1 MKKYLVLNLS
11 VCLGA
16 IAFNALF
23 WGEAMG
29 LNTLLFTLLAL
40 TALFTL
46 HPESKRSRSV
56 LLLAGGLLTC
66 AILVV
71 WNNSLFAKIMYWISF
86 VSVAGMMQQ
95 RELKF
100 LFFGILL
107 AVANFL
113 KVPVN
118 MMDNFSKNQT
128 KSRQWESLFRYSKL
142 AVLPSFVLVLFFCL
156 YFSANL
162 KFAEIST
169 RFAERLS
176 MLFTFDFSIER
187 VLFFLLGLFTVG
199 MLLYKTNIDYFKKIE
214 NKFSNTLQRH
224 RESSSNHFG
233 KSKTLGL
240 KQEYQAAIILLGL
253 LNVLLFVVNL
263 LDVRFVWFDTSLTS
277 PQELSSYV
285 HEGTYILIASVLFAV
300 GVLLYHF
307 RNNLNFYP
315 DNNVLR
321 QLAYVWIVQNAILA
335 TSVAVRNWRYVA
347 EYGLAYKRIGV
358 FIFLVVLITGLV
370 FLYFKVKE
378 KRSFFYLLRR
388 NSWAI
393 WSILL
398 LAATVNWDM
407 AITKFNLSDIPN
419 NQDVDLRFLAYNL
432 SDKNL
437 YFFEENSEQIKEK
450 WTTKNVS
457 VNKAVSDKWM
467 AFQRRTKDYSWLSW
481 NYADY
486 KNRNYRV
493 DNFREDL
500 DMK

>member
-11 VCLGA
+11 VWLGA

-40 TALFTL
+40 AALFTL
-46 HPESKRSRSV
+46 HPESRRSRSV
-56 LLLAGGLLTC
+56 LLLAGGLVTC
-66 AILVV
+66 AVLVV

-86 VSVAGMMQQ
+86 VCVAGMVQQ

-100 LFFGILL
+100 LFFGVLLAMTNFFKVPASMMKSLDESRTKSPQWEILL
-107 AVANFL
+107 
-113 KVPVN
+113 K
-118 MMDNFSKNQT
+118 
-128 KSRQWESLFRYSKL
+128 YSKL
-142 AVLPSFVLVLFFCL
+142 AILPSFVVVIFFWL
-156 YFSANL
+156 YFSANI
-162 KFAEIST
+162 KFAQIST
-169 RFAERLS
+169 NIAEKLS
-176 MLFTFDFSIER
+176 ALFTFDFSVQR

-199 MLLYKTNIDYFKKIE
+199 MLLYKSTIDYFKNIE
-214 NKFSNTLQRH
+214 NKSSDSLQRH
-224 RESSSNHFG
+224 RKNSVSPFG
-233 KSKTLGL
+233 IPKVLAL

-263 LDVRFVWFDTSLTS
+263 LDVRYVWFGTSLTS
-277 PQELSSYV
+277 PQELSVYV
-285 HEGTYILIASVLFAV
+285 HEGTYTLIASVLFAA

-315 DNNVLR
+315 DNYVLR

-358 FIFLVVLITGLV
+358 FIFLLTLITGLV
-370 FLYFKVKE
+370 FLYLKIKD

-393 WSILL
+393 WGILL

-407 AITKFNLSDIPN
+407 TITKFNLSDIPN
-419 NQDVDLRFLAYNL
+419 NKEVDLDFLTYEL

-437 YFFEENSEQIKEK
+437 YYFEENSDELIKNGK
-450 WTTKNVS
+450 KANLSLT
-457 VNKAVSDKWM
+457 KAVKDKWLN
-467 AFQRRTKDYSWLSW
+467 FQGRTEYYSWLSW

-486 KNRNYRV
+486 KNRIYQI
-493 DNFREDL
+493 DNFE
-500 DMK
+500 

>member
-11 VCLGA
+11 VWLGA

-40 TALFTL
+40 TALFIL
-46 HPESKRSRSV
+46 HPESQRSRSV
-56 LLLAGGLLTC
+56 LLLVGGLVTC

-86 VSVAGMMQQ
+86 VSVAGMVQQ

-107 AVANFL
+107 AMTNFFRM
-113 KVPVN
+113 PAN
-118 MMDNFSKNQT
+118 MMSTLD
-128 KSRQWESLFRYSKL
+128 KSRKKSPQWQSMFRYSKL
-142 AVLPSFVLVLFFCL
+142 VILPSFVVVIFFQL

-169 RFAERLS
+169 RCAEKLS
-176 MLFTFDFSIER
+176 VLFTFDISAER

-199 MLLYKTNIDYFKKIE
+199 MLLYKTNIEYFKNIE
-214 NKFSNTLQRH
+214 NEFSNNLQRH
-224 RESSSNHFG
+224 RGTPHYDFG
-233 KSKTLGL
+233 TPKVLGL
-240 KQEYQAAIILLGL
+240 KYEYQATIILLGL
-253 LNVLLFVVNL
+253 LNVLLFVANL
-263 LDVRFVWFDTSLTS
+263 LDVRYVWFDTALTS

-285 HEGTYILIASVLFAV
+285 HEGTFVLIASVLLAA

-315 DNNVLR
+315 NNYLLR
-321 QLAYVWIVQNAILA
+321 QLAYIWLVQNVVLA
-335 TSVAVRNWRYVA
+335 TSVGVRNWRYVA

-358 FIFLVVLITGLV
+358 FIFLVALITGLI
-370 FLYFKVKE
+370 FLYFKIKE

-393 WSILL
+393 WGILL
-398 LAATVNWDM
+398 LAATVNWDIV
-407 AITKFNLSDIPN
+407 ITKFNLSDIPN
-419 NQDVDLRFLAYNL
+419 NKDVDLRFLAYGL

-437 YFFEENSEQIKEK
+437 YFFEENSAQIEEK

-457 VNKAVSDKWM
+457 VNKVVKDKWLG
-467 AFQRRTKDYSWLSW
+467 FQRRTEHYSWLSW

-486 KNRNYRV
+486 KNRVYRV
-493 DNFREDL
+493 DNFKQD
-500 DMK
+500 

>member
-1 MKKYLVLNLS
+1 MKKYLILNLS
-11 VCLGA
+11 VWLGA

-40 TALFTL
+40 TALFAL

-56 LLLAGGLLTC
+56 LLLAGGLVSC

-71 WNNSLFAKIMYWISF
+71 WNNSFFAKIMYWISF
-86 VSVAGMMQQ
+86 VVVAGMVQQ

-107 AVANFL
+107 AISNFL
-113 KVPVN
+113 KVPAN
-118 MMDNFSKNQT
+118 MINTFERNKSK
-128 KSRQWESLFRYSKL
+128 SPQWQLAFRYGKL
-142 AVLPSFVLVLFFCL
+142 AVLPSFVVLIFFQL

-162 KFAEIST
+162 KFAEMSIG
-169 RFAERLS
+169 FFEQIGE
-176 MLFTFDFSIER
+176 LFTFDISIQR
-187 VLFFLLGLFTVG
+187 VLFFFLGLFLIG
-199 MLLYKTNIDYFKKIE
+199 MLLYKTNIDYFKNIE
-214 NKFSNTLQRH
+214 NKFSDTLQRH
-224 RESSSNHFG
+224 RKTSNSTFG
-233 KSKTLGL
+233 KPQVLGL

-263 LDVRFVWFDTSLTS
+263 LDVRYVWFDTSLTS
-277 PQELSSYV
+277 PQELSVYV
-285 HEGTYILIASVLFAV
+285 HEGTYVLISSVLFAA

-315 DNNVLR
+315 NNYVLR
-321 QLAYVWIVQNAILA
+321 QLAYVWIVQNVILA
-335 TSVAVRNWRYVA
+335 TSVAVRNWCYVA

-358 FIFLVVLITGLV
+358 FIFLISLIIGLV
-370 FLYFKVKE
+370 FLYLKIKE
-378 KRSFFYLLRR
+378 KRSFSYLLRR

-393 WSILL
+393 WGILL

-419 NQDVDLRFLAYNL
+419 NKEVDLDFLTYEL

-437 YFFEENSEQIKEK
+437 YFFEENEREIIGKGR
-450 WTTKNVS
+450 NANMRVS
-457 VNKAVSDKWM
+457 KAVRDKWLN
-467 AFQRRTKDYSWLSW
+467 FQRRTEHYSWLSW

-486 KNRNYRV
+486 KNRAYLSE
-493 DNFREDL
+493 NFE
-500 DMK
+500 